1 MFLVSCLV
9 MFQRNPTN
17 PKRRPALGH
26 RARAMYDYK
35 FIFPNSET
43 DSTHVVSVPF
53 QSIDGQSTHKFKSA
67 LFIGTCQS
75 FLSSLSAICY
85 IYMRGKPGCSF
96 SSLLGLD
103 VPTPVQSNGSSKANG
118 TSNTKESKSGHP
130 SATDNLPY
138 RKRLLLGY
146 LQCSTFIAFAAPFGF
161 AALSY
166 ITYPTMV
173 LGKSC
178 KLVPVMLMNFLLYR
192 RKFAPHKYLVV
203 ALVTTGIS
211 VFMFF
216 GNEKPSK
223 ASSSGTQSPY
233 LQLIGIGYLLV
244 NLVLDGA
251 VNSTQDEIFS
261 RHKVSGQQMMFWI
274 NAFCTVLTTALGTL
288 PLPYIPV
295 LHPSSGAQS
304 EFSSALEF
312 INSHPSVVVPL
323 IQFSLTGAL
332 GQLFIFETLQHFGSL
347 TLVSVPL
354 SHLLFPA
361 DVSHF
366 VCRTITL
373 TRKMFTMMLSVVVYN
388 HKLTIGQWLGAAIV
402 FAGISIEAFVKRK
415 GILYSSVC

>member
-1 MFLVSCLV
+1 MSNISCS
-9 MFQRNPTN
+9 QTN
-17 PKRRPALGH
+17 
-26 RARAMYDYK
+26 
-35 FIFPNSET
+35 F
-43 DSTHVVSVPF
+43 THIVSVPF
-53 QSIDGQSTHKFKSA
+53 QSVDGHTHKFKSA

-75 FLSSLSAICY
+75 FLSSISAICY
-85 IYMRGKPGCSF
+85 IYVRGKPGSSF

-103 VPTPVQSNGSSKANG
+103 VPQSNGPTKANG
-118 TSNTKESKSGHP
+118 ASNTKVFANGHTQESRPGH
-130 SATDNLPY
+130 SSSH
-138 RKRLLLGY
+138 RKCLLLSY
-146 LQCSTFIAFAAPFGF
+146 LQCSSFIALAAPFGF

-178 KLVPVMLMNFLLYR
+178 KLVPVMLMNFILYR

-211 VFMFF
+211 VFMLF

-223 ASSSGTQSPY
+223 ATSNNGAQSPY
-233 LQLIGIGYLLV
+233 LQLIGVAYLFV
-244 NLVLDGA
+244 NLILDGA

-261 RHKVSGQQMMFWI
+261 KYQVSGQQMMFWI
-274 NAFCTVLTTALGTL
+274 NAFCTVLTMALGTL

-295 LHPSSGAQS
+295 IHPSSGQS

-312 INSHPSVVVPL
+312 IRTHPSVVMPL
-323 IQFSLTGAL
+323 IQFSITGAL

-347 TLVSVPL
+347 TLVSVPAFYL
-354 SHLLFPA
+354 VLLA
-361 DVSHF
+361 KVSDSID
-366 VCRTITL
+366 RTITL
-373 TRKMFTMMLSVVVYN
+373 TRKMFTMILSVVLYN

-415 GILYSSVC
+415 GIVLPSLLVNQYSWARQMCTQSRWC